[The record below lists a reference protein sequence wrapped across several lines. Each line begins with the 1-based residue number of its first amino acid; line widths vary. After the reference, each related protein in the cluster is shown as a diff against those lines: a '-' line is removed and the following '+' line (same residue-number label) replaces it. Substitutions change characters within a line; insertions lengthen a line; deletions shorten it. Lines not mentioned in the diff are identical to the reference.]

1 MKKTILI
8 ICALISFA
16 LTASATIPEVLTE
29 EYGQTIF
36 SVSDPEYEWSQ
47 IDSKKIKVEM
57 KSQSLVFESKD
68 EGGFAFS
75 VSELPIDVVELP
87 EFLFG
92 INLKNLKIDDKNSFG
107 MIFDYQ
113 DMRNYKGIS
122 ISKKQ
127 YSYYTVKDGVLS
139 VVKNGPVKYKG
150 NNFALQLKRE
160 NGGIEFVLNGIEV
173 CKLRKISLTSSYFGA
188 FVNGKAKAEMPTFIM
203 YIPEQ
208 EDTEQS
214 TSNT

>member
-1 MKKTILI
+1 M
-8 ICALISFA
+8 ICALISIA
-16 LTASATIPEVLTE
+16 LNASATLPDVLTE
-29 EYGQTIF
+29 EYGQTVF

-47 IDSKKIKVEM
+47 IDTKSVKVTL
-57 KSQSLVFESKD
+57 KSQSLLFESKED
-68 EGGFAFS
+68 NGLAYTI
-75 VSELPIDVVELP
+75 SELPIDVEGLS
-87 EFLFG
+87 EFIFG

-107 MIFDYQ
+107 IIFDYQ
-113 DMRNYKGIS
+113 DLRNYKGIS

-127 YSYYTVKDGVLS
+127 YTYFTVKDGILS

-150 NNFALQLKRE
+150 SNFELMLKRQ
-160 NGGIEFVLNGIEV
+160 NGGVEFVLNGIEV